1 MTARI
6 VLLAAIIGAAAVVA
20 GVAGQFGPWWALMV
34 GGVFILAA
42 AVLFYDPAPRKPDSR

>member
-6 VLLAAIIGAAAVVA
+6 VLLAAIIGAAAIVA

-34 GGVFILAA
+34 GGVFMLAG
-42 AVLFYDPAPRKPDSR
+42 AVLFYEPRKPDSQ